1 VKNNINI
8 KEGKGI
14 YRLDVDNIVIIYDKN
29 TNEFNTNLKSVCNIE
44 DLHNFTDALD
54 LLLERLKNEEH

>member
-8 KEGKGI
+8 KEGT
-14 YRLDVDNIVIIYDKN
+14 YRFDVDNIVVIYDKN
-29 TNEFNTNLKSVCNIE
+29 TNEFNTNLKSVCSME
-44 DLHNFTDALD
+44 DLHNFTDALA